1 MALQIGAK
9 GQIEDSYSSLSLAYT
24 KTGNYKE
31 ALLYQQKAIIYKD
44 SLLNTTNSENIVRLQ
59 TLFDTEHKE
68 AQIQLLEIE
77 KQARETQI
85 REQRIIQ
92 VALTVGLI
100 FILIVFTIVYKNN
113 QNRKEINKILACQN
127 AAILQQKEAIN
138 LKNLE
143 LIQLNDEKTHL
154 ISVVAHDLRSPLSR
168 IFGLT
173 NLIKMEAGNLT
184 TEQKEYVRLISS
196 MAEQLN
202 DMTSKILDMNAIES
216 QRINLKLEKV
226 DISKLL
232 QETCINFELAASKK
246 QIQIISNFPPGNYFA
261 QLDSG
266 YATQIFE
273 NLLSNA
279 IKFSPAYKQ
288 IFLDLEE
295 TADKILVKIQD
306 QGPGFSSED
315 LPKLFGKFQKLSAR
329 PTAGENSTG
338 LGLSIVKK
346 YVEAMRG
353 EISYV
358 NKTGQGATFIIT
370 FDKVKALSLVTEKL

>member
-1 MALQIGAK
+1 
-9 GQIEDSYSSLSLAYT
+9 
-24 KTGNYKE
+24 
-31 ALLYQQKAIIYKD
+31 
-44 SLLNTTNSENIVRLQ
+44 LLNTTNSENIVRLQ

-353 EISYV
+353 EISCV

-370 FDKVKALSLVTEKL
+370 FDKVKTLSLVTEKL

>member
-1 MALQIGAK
+1 
-9 GQIEDSYSSLSLAYT
+9 
-24 KTGNYKE
+24 
-31 ALLYQQKAIIYKD
+31 
-44 SLLNTTNSENIVRLQ
+44 
-59 TLFDTEHKE
+59 
-68 AQIQLLEIE
+68 
-77 KQARETQI
+77 
-85 REQRIIQ
+85 
-92 VALTVGLI
+92 
-100 FILIVFTIVYKNN
+100 
-113 QNRKEINKILACQN
+113 
-127 AAILQQKEAIN
+127 
-138 LKNLE
+138 
-143 LIQLNDEKTHL
+143 
-154 ISVVAHDLRSPLSR
+154 
-168 IFGLT
+168 
-173 NLIKMEAGNLT
+173 
-184 TEQKEYVRLISS
+184 

-232 QETCINFELAASKK
+232 QETCTNFELAASKK

-353 EISYV
+353 EISCV

-370 FDKVKALSLVTEKL
+370 FDKVKTLSLVTEKL